1 MAVTGNRRWRRISL
15 KTLETDAE
23 MAGPT
28 SLTPGIATRVLFWPP
43 GLAVTIARKT
53 WRKVLKRLNP
63 RPGLP
68 SAPPPHA
75 GFETRRDAS
84 LPGTR
89 AERVCPRLRQ
99 ASRARKI
106 GRKALKRLNPRP
118 QISGRRGRRSS
129 QPPRFGVAG
138 CTHLARAIWPLSARP
153 KNRAQGLEKVESAL
167 GIGAAVAA
175 ASCGR
180 LRDAT
185 RRVAP
190 RHEGG
195 KGPSAASAGDK
206 RPENRAQS
214 LEKVESAPG
223 NLEPPREA
231 LLLLPLPRFGVAG
244 CTHLARTICRSR
256 LARKFGRKAL
266 KRLKS
271 TPEVGAAVGAAAPSR
286 RLRDATRRVAPGHDG
301 GKGPSAASTGGA
313 RPENRPQSLEKVKSA
328 PGRRRP
334 AGGPPPVQRASAGR
348 DGAAIR
354 RRPTGGRAV
363 RAACRARGLRRL
375 DRAPAGRP
383 AAAA

>member
-43 GLAVTIARKT
+43 GSAVTIARKT
-53 WRKVLKRLNP
+53 WRKALKRLNP

-68 SAPPPHA
+68 SAPPPHPA

-89 AERVCPRLRQ
+89 AERVRPPLRQ
-99 ASRARKI
+99 AARARKI

-118 QISGRRGRRSS
+118 EISGRRGRRSS

-153 KNRAQGLEKVESAL
+153 KNRAQGLEKVESAP

-231 LLLLPLPRFGVAG
+231 LLLLLP
-244 CTHLARTICRSR
+244 
-256 LARKFGRKAL
+256 
-266 KRLKS
+266 
-271 TPEVGAAVGAAAPSR
+271 PSPASA
-286 RLRDATRRVAPGHDG
+286 LRDAHISPGRFAALG
-301 GKGPSAASTGGA
+301 SPAKSAA
-313 RPENRPQSLEKVKSA
+313 RP
-328 PGRRRP
+328 
-334 AGGPPPVQRASAGR
+334 
-348 DGAAIR
+348 
-354 RRPTGGRAV
+354 
-363 RAACRARGLRRL
+363 
-375 DRAPAGRP
+375 
-383 AAAA
+383 